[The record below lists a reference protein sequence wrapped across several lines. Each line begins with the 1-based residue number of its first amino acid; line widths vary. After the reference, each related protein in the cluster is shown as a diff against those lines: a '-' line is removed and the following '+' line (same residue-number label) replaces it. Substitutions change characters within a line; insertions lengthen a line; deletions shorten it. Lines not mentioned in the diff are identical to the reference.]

1 MLCIFIIRLENFI
14 IQKNKEANK
23 LTQRP
28 QVYRKPTPVFKKDTK
43 FDALRTKL
51 EENIMWFWALSAIAG
66 SILGSATDSWF
77 RDTKLGVWFYAKW
90 IRSILG
96 HRKDMGSNC
105 SQMRKNEWQN
115 SQNSPND
122 LQISKLVSEYSTG
135 KKLSDEELMNVRT
148 RYNTWEK
155 DGREV
160 DF

>member
-1 MLCIFIIRLENFI
+1 ML
-14 IQKNKEANK
+14 
-23 LTQRP
+23 
-28 QVYRKPTPVFKKDTK
+28 
-43 FDALRTKL
+43 
-51 EENIMWFWALSAIAG
+51 
-66 SILGSATDSWF
+66 
-77 RDTKLGVWFYAKW
+77 KW

-96 HRKDMGSNC
+96 QQKDMELNS
-105 SQMRKNEWQN
+105 SQMSKNEWQN